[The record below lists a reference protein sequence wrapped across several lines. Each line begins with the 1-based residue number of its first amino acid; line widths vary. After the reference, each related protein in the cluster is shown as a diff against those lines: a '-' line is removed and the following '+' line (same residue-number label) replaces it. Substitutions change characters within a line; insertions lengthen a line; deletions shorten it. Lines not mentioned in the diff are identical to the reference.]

1 MGSIP
6 AVCTPHWHLCCP
18 RNYRR
23 WCPKCHWH
31 TTPLFQACYRR
42 IQIAE
47 FHQMCKTLEIE
58 VNFVH
63 YMFTCRDAVWWY
75 TYLNTWSQHWKL
87 VSRRLEL
94 VNIQSEMLHL
104 RHSETEQGSMEVVVS
119 HKRYSYMKLHL
130 CKKATNLNH
139 VYSYNER
146 FYTENCY
153 QWCSWISIPDVVYPS
168 MRHTTLSF
176 LKPELCQGYPE
187 QMTNHALL

>member
-1 MGSIP
+1 MLKFSQIGLLQELVLSTPLLLCCWNCSIIHQQQTFCYHMGSIP

-18 RNYRR
+18 RNHRR

-47 FHQMCKTLEIE
+47 FHQMCKTLENE

-63 YMFTCRDAVWWY
+63 YMFTCRDAVWQY
-75 TYLNTWSQHWKL
+75 TYLNTWFQHWKL

-104 RHSETEQGSMEVVVS
+104 HHSETEQGSMEAVVS

-139 VYSYNER
+139 VTVILNNS
-146 FYTENCY
+146 T
-153 QWCSWISIPDVVYPS
+153 
-168 MRHTTLSF
+168 
-176 LKPELCQGYPE
+176 
-187 QMTNHALL
+187 